1 VNAVSG
7 REEREEESKE
17 LGRYRADLIAA
28 LLPGRTATACGAVAG
43 FLVFLVPIVVVGG
56 SMLLISVTFN
66 FGVLPLVWLGRLL
79 GLPVPPG
86 APGSGTP
93 GEAVATP
100 VPTARPTEIP
110 PLPVE
115 GQLPV
120 AGSEWL
126 PVLLVLFW
134 PVALLAVGA
143 ALAWLYRWRRRARLD
158 QLERAPLDLSI
169 LPEAALFYVLTAVGG
184 ALVGVGTFVAFG
196 VNLVFAWAGALM
208 WRWLFDRFAW
218 RVAPQRV
225 REEALRQ
232 VARERETRK
241 RAREAG

>member
-7 REEREEESKE
+7 REEREAESQE

-28 LLPGRTATACGAVAG
+28 LLPGGTAAACGALAG
-43 FLVFLVPIVVVGG
+43 FLVFFVPVAVVGG

-66 FGVLPLVWLGRLL
+66 FGVLPLVWIGRLF
-79 GLPVPPG
+79 GLSMPPG
-86 APGSGTP
+86 APGAGGIGAS
-93 GEAVATP
+93 EATRA
-100 VPTARPTEIP
+100 PTARPTEIP
-110 PLPVE
+110 SLPVE
-115 GQLPV
+115 GSLPG
-120 AGSEWL
+120 AGSEWV

-134 PVALLAVGA
+134 PVALLTVGV

-158 QLERAPLDLSI
+158 QLERAPLELSI
-169 LPEAALFYVLTAVGG
+169 LPEAALFYALTAVGG

-196 VNLVFAWAGALM
+196 INVIFAWAGALL
-208 WRWLFDRFAW
+208 WRWLFDRFSW
-218 RVAPQRV
+218 RVAPRVV
-225 REEALRQ
+225 REEALRL